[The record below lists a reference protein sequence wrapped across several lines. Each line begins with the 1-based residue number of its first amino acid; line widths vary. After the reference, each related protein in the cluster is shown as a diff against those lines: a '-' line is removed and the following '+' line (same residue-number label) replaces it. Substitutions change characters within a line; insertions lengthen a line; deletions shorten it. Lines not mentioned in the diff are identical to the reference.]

1 MAFTSKLIAS
11 GLVKRTIQ
19 DINAHMISN
28 VGDKVS
34 IAIHLNMLD
43 PSTRLWLVYL
53 LDHLGNQ
60 KAKGGLISMC
70 KICIPTGNGQS
81 CYMPR
86 DKFIM
91 RYDKSPW
98 MLVCPIAAAGGSIAG
113 YNFEFDIN
121 KLKGKRP
128 EDVINNI
135 IFKRKW
141 VYNAS
146 ENPADFFPP
155 QKRLGFNLRI
165 PPSRSPSKYVSVI
178 WNWCKSNE
186 GVVVIGAALISKWAA
201 NTTLTCRVVGNYNF
215 WNNISSGIAV
225 GALAGFVVANT
236 IKWTAN
242 KLDVNQWYIS
252 GNVVRIGG
260 IVAGVTSAG
269 IGTAMTLGIIPGGT
283 LLGAV
288 LISAGV
294 IVTTSSKSEYIQKK
308 KLCDISCI

>member
-1 MAFTSKLIAS
+1 MYFFL
-11 GLVKRTIQ
+11 Q
-19 DINAHMISN
+19 
-28 VGDKVS
+28 
-34 IAIHLNMLD
+34 
-43 PSTRLWLVYL
+43 
-53 LDHLGNQ
+53 
-60 KAKGGLISMC
+60 
-70 KICIPTGNGQS
+70 
-81 CYMPR
+81 
-86 DKFIM
+86 F
-91 RYDKSPW
+91 
-98 MLVCPIAAAGGSIAG
+98 
-113 YNFEFDIN
+113 
-121 KLKGKRP
+121 
-128 EDVINNI
+128 

-201 NTTLTCRVVGNYNF
+201 NTTLTCRKVGNYNF

-236 IKWTAN
+236 IKWAAN

-252 GNVVRIGG
+252 GNVVRIGA

-283 LLGAV
+283 LLGAA

-308 KLCDISCI
+308 KLCDISCT